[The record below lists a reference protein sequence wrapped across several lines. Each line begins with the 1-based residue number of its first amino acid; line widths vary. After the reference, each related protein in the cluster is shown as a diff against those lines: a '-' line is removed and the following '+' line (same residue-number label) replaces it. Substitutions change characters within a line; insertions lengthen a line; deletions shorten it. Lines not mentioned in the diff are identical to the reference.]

1 MPEMTANPVRQQ
13 RRHPKCPV
21 PVLSRLAVAAL
32 GSFADAGPA
41 ACGARLRIGL
51 ASEAS
56 SADPHFHNLGP
67 NNQLRRNVF
76 ESLVD
81 NDEAQQLGPL
91 LAESWEPIDETRW
104 QFNLRKDVKFSDG
117 STFDAYDVIYTVCRI
132 PGVPDSPSLLTT
144 YTKAITDFEVP
155 DPHTLIVH
163 TAAALSPFANRVLD
177 LRDHFGQG
185 QRGRRCRHRVQPR
198 GLR

>member
-1 MPEMTANPVRQQ
+1 MTSIVYRG
-13 RRHPKCPV
+13 
-21 PVLSRLAVAAL
+21 LAVAAM
-32 GSFADAGPA
+32 A
-41 ACGARLRIGL
+41 AAVPVLPLAAQDLRIGL

-76 ESLVD
+76 QSLV
-81 NDEAQQLGPL
+81 NTDEAQQLSPL
-91 LAESWEPIDETRW
+91 LAESWAPLDETRW

-144 YTKAITDFEVP
+144 YTKAITGFEVP
-155 DPHTLIVH
+155 DPHTLRAK
-163 TAAALSPFANRVLD
+163 TGARYPLLQKK
-177 LRDHFGQG
+177 L
-185 QRGRRCRHRVQPR
+185 
-198 GLR
+198 